1 MQQILRQGPAYYA
14 FCVRCRPDHAW
25 KLVSFPY
32 YAKRTYPGERT
43 FFHHIDVNIIDFVR
57 IGRDI
62 LVQQGVFHSA
72 SSQPRF
78 LIFCHWPLTMWLVQ
92 MFLGTLPLD
101 FVVVRVGMPNSL
113 RSNTIALFNDPSSSI
128 QALVTT
134 YNCGAIGLN
143 MHSQCSRI
151 ILMESAL
158 NHNSL
163 FQTIGRIHRLGQRE

>member
-1 MQQILRQGPAYYA
+1 M
-14 FCVRCRPDHAW
+14 
-25 KLVSFPY
+25 SFPY